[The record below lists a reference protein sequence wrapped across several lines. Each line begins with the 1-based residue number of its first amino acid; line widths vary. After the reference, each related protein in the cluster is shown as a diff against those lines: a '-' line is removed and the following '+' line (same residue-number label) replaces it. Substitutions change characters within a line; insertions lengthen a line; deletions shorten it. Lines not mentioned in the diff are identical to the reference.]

1 VKVVGFT
8 FVRNAVKYDYPV
20 VEAIKSVLPVCDEFI
35 VSVGDANDGT
45 SELVNSIAPSKV
57 KVFQSVWDP
66 ALMAGGA
73 VLADETNK
81 AYAQVPEDA
90 DWCVYIQADEVIHEK
105 YHRVLTEAMKF
116 YKDDR
121 RVDGLLLKYLHF
133 YGSYDYIG
141 NSRKWYSHEIRVIR
155 KDPAIHSYRDAQG
168 FRKSGKKMRVKEI
181 DAYVYH
187 YGWVRHPELQMQKIL
202 GFERLYSNDEMASK
216 VSKEA
221 TRKFDYSQIDS
232 LTRFTGT
239 HPRVMQERIASK
251 NWTFDHDI
259 SRKNFSLKGW
269 LLHKLERMT
278 GKRFFEY
285 RNYIRI

>member
-20 VEAIKSVLPVCDEFI
+20 VEAIKSVLPVCDEF
-35 VSVGDANDGT
+35 VVCVGDANDGT
-45 SELVNSIAPSKV
+45 SELVSSIAPSKV

-73 VLADETNK
+73 VLAEETNK

-133 YGSYDYIG
+133 YGSYDYVG

-155 KDPAIHSYRDAQG
+155 KDPTIHSYRDAQG

-221 TRKFDYSQIDS
+221 TRNFDYSQIDS

-239 HPRVMQERIASK
+239 HPKVMQERIASK
-251 NWTFDHDI
+251 NWTFDHDL

-269 LLHKLERMT
+269 LLHMLERMT

>member
-1 VKVVGFT
+1 VKIVGFT

-251 NWTFDHDI
+251 NWTFDYDI

-269 LLHKLERMT
+269 LLHMLERMT

>member
-20 VEAIKSVLPVCDEFI
+20 VEAIKSVLPVCDEFV

-45 SELVNSIAPSKV
+45 FELVSSIAPSKV
-57 KVFQSVWDP
+57 KVFQTVWDP
-66 ALMAGGA
+66 MLMAGGA
-73 VLADETNK
+73 VLAEETNK
-81 AYAQVPEDA
+81 AYAQIPEDT

-121 RVDGLLLKYLHF
+121 RVDGLLLKYVHF
-133 YGSYDYIG
+133 YGSYDYVG

-216 VSKEA
+216 VSMED
-221 TRKFDYSQIDS
+221 TRNFDYSQIDS

-269 LLHKLERMT
+269 LLHMLERMT

>member
-269 LLHKLERMT
+269 LLHMLERMT

>member
-20 VEAIKSVLPVCDEFI
+20 VEAIKSVLPVCDEFV

-45 SELVNSIAPSKV
+45 FELVSSIAPSKV
-57 KVFQSVWDP
+57 KVFQTVWDP
-66 ALMAGGA
+66 MLMAGGA
-73 VLADETNK
+73 VLAEETNK
-81 AYAQVPEDA
+81 AYAQIPEDT

-116 YKDDR
+116 YKDDM
-121 RVDGLLLKYLHF
+121 RVDGLLLKYVHF
-133 YGSYDYIG
+133 YGSYDYVG

-216 VSKEA
+216 VSMED
-221 TRKFDYSQIDS
+221 TRNFDYSQIDS

-269 LLHKLERMT
+269 LLHMLERMT

>member
-259 SRKNFSLKGW
+259 SRKNFS
-269 LLHKLERMT
+269 
-278 GKRFFEY
+278 
-285 RNYIRI
+285 